1 MALLVAAEPPAVCR
15 LSLHRDQPPKNLIK
29 TTNCAQKKKNRCGF
43 CDNFF
48 GVKLHGHSG
57 VTKKF
62 PILNEFSRG
71 WLRGTTVV
79 SSGSPTTP
87 PKH

>member
-1 MALLVAAEPPAVCR
+1 MAGVFV
-15 LSLHRDQPPKNLIK
+15 II
-29 TTNCAQKKKNRCGF
+29 
-43 CDNFF
+43 FF

-62 PILNEFSRG
+62 PILNGFSRG

-87 PKH
+87 QNTKNPIFGVSC